1 MCRLKSVVAFC
12 VVVFLAGC
20 AGGPQTQ
27 PPSLNLRRLNDQ
39 GSPLALAARTLE
51 QIGDVR
57 ERTEIA
63 NLIADAYISQDA
75 PGDAGLLLDYA
86 TGLAPFTAASAA
98 SIGEAARTAWL
109 YAELGRTDDALTVL
123 NGELERAL
131 TISDNRERGAALDAV
146 IAAAF
151 RVGEDAFELLGRA
164 AESLFVLEDLGV
176 RAQLLVST
184 ALRYHGAG
192 NRATM
197 NALIQQA
204 IPAAGSIPNPWQR
217 AAAISELAAAY
228 EALGNRDAALGAI
241 DEAIEEIRRTGN
253 GPAPQADTE
262 YLLRVVDNVVRMAQ
276 TLSAVELVE
285 RLQQPQQRARGLSAV
300 ATGYGRQDARSAA
313 YIFFSRAVREASLV
327 DAPLDRVRAMVDVAH
342 GYLLVGDAD
351 LAVIQANGA
360 SSVALQTADERER
373 LEAGRQILQIYAA
386 AGEIGRATLFLSD
399 MGEGE
404 VRERLTVAFAAALV
418 QADRRA
424 DARTLLLQR
433 FPGEPSGPGLPFAAE
448 IAAVLAASGEVE
460 PALRW
465 AAASSRPAAAARVLA
480 ELGRRGVTADTLS
493 DNEREALLAL
503 ADHLAAL

>member
-12 VVVFLAGC
+12 VVAFLAGC

-51 QIGDVR
+51 QVGELR

-63 NLIADAYISQDA
+63 NQIADAYILQQA
-75 PGDAGLLLDYA
+75 PADAGVLLDYA
-86 TGLAPFTAASAA
+86 SGLAPFTAASAA
-98 SIGEAARTAWL
+98 TVGAAAQTARL
-109 YAELGRTDDALTVL
+109 YAELGRSEDALAL
-123 NGELERAL
+123 LERELERAL

-151 RVGEDAFELLGRA
+151 SAGEDAFELLGRA
-164 AESLFVLEDLGV
+164 AESLFVLEDPGV
-176 RAQLLVST
+176 RAELLVST
-184 ALRYHGAG
+184 ALRYHVAG

-204 IPAAGSIPNPWQR
+204 IPAAGSIANPWQR

-241 DEAIEEIRRTGN
+241 DEAIEEIRRAGN
-253 GPAPQADTE
+253 GPAPEADSE
-262 YLLRVVDNVVRMAQ
+262 YLLQVVDNVVRMAQ

-285 RLQQPQQRARGLSAV
+285 RLEQPQERARGLSAV
-300 ATGYGRQDARSAA
+300 AAGYGRQQARSAA

-327 DAPLDRVRAMVDVAH
+327 DAPADRVRAMVEVAH
-342 GYLLVGDAD
+342 GYLLVGDPE

-360 SSVALQTADERER
+360 TSVVLQMADGDERF
-373 LEAGRQILQIYAA
+373 EAGRQVLQIYAA
-386 AGEIGRATLFLSD
+386 AGELDRADLFLSD
-399 MGEGE
+399 IGDGA
-404 VRERLTVAFAAALV
+404 ERDRLVVAFAAALV
-418 QADRRA
+418 QAGSQSE
-424 DARTLLLQR
+424 ARTVLLR
-433 FPGEPSGPGLPFAAE
+433 SFPGERRSSAVP
-448 IAAVLAASGEVE
+448 IAADIAA
-460 PALRW
+460 LF
-465 AAASSRPAAAARVLA
+465 AAASEVEQALLWAAGSNRPAAVARALA
-480 ELGRRGVTADTLS
+480 QLGRQGVTAESLS
-493 DNEREALLAL
+493 EIEREALSAL